1 MRGDVVVSLELVTY
15 ETKEKIAIITLNR
28 PEKLNALDVALG
40 EALTNA
46 LQKFQASSDRV
57 AILASSNSKA
67 FTVGADLTN
76 PGEIWRFTPSVGVEV
91 DKPII
96 AAVDGYCVGGGVVL
110 VQFCDLCVVAE
121 SAVFSYPEAKVGV
134 TGGLISSLAAR
145 IPHKV
150 AMEFILYASDMTAQ
164 RAYEVGFVNKVVPPD
179 QLMEVSMEYAR
190 TLKEH
195 APMVLSTLK
204 RFVAEVINKGPS
216 EAAGIARRSTE
227 AILESN
233 DRLEGIASFKEK
245 RPPFFVGN

>member
-1 MRGDVVVSLELVTY
+1 MSSELVTY
-15 ETKEKIAIITLNR
+15 ETKEDVAIITLNR
-28 PEKLNALDVALG
+28 PDKLNALDVALG

-46 LQKFQASSDRV
+46 LRRFQSSSDRV
-57 AILASSNSKA
+57 AIMASSNSKA

-76 PGEIWRFTPSVGVEV
+76 PGEIWRFTPSVGVEI

-150 AMEFILYASDMTAQ
+150 AMEFVLYASDMTAQ
-164 RAYEVGFVNKVVPPD
+164 RAYEVGFANKVVPAD
-179 QLMEVSMEYAR
+179 QLMEASMEYAR
-190 TLKEH
+190 TLKKH

-204 RFVAEVINKGPS
+204 RFAGEVINKGPS

-227 AILESN
+227 AILESD

-245 RPPFFVGN
+245 RSPHFMGN

>member
-1 MRGDVVVSLELVTY
+1 MREGVVVNLELVTY
-15 ETKEKIAIITLNR
+15 KTKEKIAIITLNR
-28 PEKLNALDVALG
+28 PEKLNALNVALG

-150 AMEFILYASDMTAQ
+150 AMEFVLYASDMTAQ
-164 RAYEVGFVNKVVPPD
+164 RAYEVGFVNKVVPAD
-179 QLMEVSMEYAR
+179 QLMEASMEYAR

-204 RFVAEVINKGPS
+204 RFVDEVINKGPS